1 MSWRMPAE
9 WAAHDRTLMAWPAR
23 EHMWEEHFEA
33 AKADYA
39 AVANAIAAF
48 EPVTMV
54 APPGPAHRRRG
65 PRAARA

>member
-1 MSWRMPAE
+1 MPAE
-9 WAAHDRTLMAWPAR
+9 WAAHDRTLMAWPTR
-23 EHMWEEHFEA
+23 QQMWEDHFEA
-33 AKADYA
+33 AKETHA

-54 APPGPAHRRRG
+54 APPAQRKEA